1 MQGVE
6 IDERDL
12 RILEL
17 LEDNARMPWR
27 RLAKILGVSEAT
39 VYLRIRRLESLG
51 ILRGFTARIDP
62 SRLGLRSVMF
72 VFLKIEPGRL
82 DEVRG
87 EIEKLP
93 YVVEAYEVSGDY
105 QVLAKIAA
113 PTQREAAYA
122 LETLAGIRGVRDYTS
137 IVSLETVRED
147 ARYTRV
153 FKFWASAG
161 SR

>member
-27 RLAKILGVSEAT
+27 RLAKMLGVSEAT

-72 VFLKIEPGRL
+72 VFLKVEPGRL
-82 DEVRG
+82 EEVRE
-87 EIEKLP
+87 EIKKLP

-122 LETLAGIRGVRDYTS
+122 LEALAGIEGVRDYTS
-137 IVSLETVRED
+137 IVSLETIRED
-147 ARYTRV
+147 ARYTRIY
-153 FKFWASAG
+153 KFWASARG
-161 SR
+161 Q